1 MKVIVKPT
9 TPLRSTAANDSVPS
23 PLAPENDD
31 RRAGL
36 LLRRLAPLLL
46 LGIAIGL
53 FFAFGLHHHFSF
65 EWLRQNRAELVDFVA
80 RSWFLAALVYVVVY
94 AGTTTLSLPW
104 GALLT
109 LVGGFLFGPVL
120 GTVLSVVAATAGSFL
135 LFTIAKTALGDPL
148 RARARRSVKFAVFL
162 RMESGFQENA
172 LSYLLFLRLV
182 PIFPFFVVNLLPA
195 FLGVSPRVYLVG
207 TLLGIIPGTSIFSIV
222 GAGLGK
228 VFESGESFSL
238 NSVLNPEIIA
248 GLAALA
254 LLSMIPVAYK
264 RWRKRAA

>member
-1 MKVIVKPT
+1 M
-9 TPLRSTAANDSVPS
+9 PLPPHSTIAEDTAAPPFGPEKPV
-23 PLAPENDD
+23 APENGDG
-31 RRAGL
+31 RAGL
-36 LLRRLAPLLL
+36 SLRRLAPLLIL
-46 LGIAIGL
+46 AIAIGL

-80 RSWFLAALVYVVVY
+80 RSWFLAALVYVTVY

-104 GALLT
+104 CSLLT

-120 GTVLSVVAATAGSFL
+120 GAVLSVLAATAGAFL

-148 RARARRSVKFAVFL
+148 RARARRSVKSGVYR
-162 RMESGFQENA
+162 RMEAGFQENA

-195 FLGVSPRVYLVG
+195 FLGVRPRVYLVG
-207 TLLGIIPGTSIFSIV
+207 TLLGIIPGTLIFSVV

-228 VFESGESFSL
+228 IFDSGESFSL
-238 NSVLNPEIIA
+238 DSVISPEIIA

-264 RWRKRAA
+264 LWRKRAA

>member
-1 MKVIVKPT
+1 M
-9 TPLRSTAANDSVPS
+9 PLHSTGAKDPVPP
-23 PLAPENDD
+23 PLVPENGD

-36 LLRRLAPLLL
+36 SLRRLAPLLL
-46 LGIAIGL
+46 LGVAIGL

-65 EWLRQNRAELVDFVA
+65 ESLRQNRAELVDFVA
-80 RSWFLAALVYVVVY
+80 RSWFLATLIYVVVY
-94 AGTTTLSLPW
+94 AGMTTLSLPG

-148 RARARRSVKFAVFL
+148 RARARRSVKFGVFG
-162 RMESGFQENA
+162 RMEAGFQENA

-207 TLLGIIPGTSIFSIV
+207 TLLGIIPATAIFSIV
-222 GAGLGK
+222 GAGLGNI
-228 VFESGESFSL
+228 FESGESFSL
-238 NSVLNPEIIA
+238 DSVFNLEITA

-264 RWRKRAA
+264 HWRKRVA